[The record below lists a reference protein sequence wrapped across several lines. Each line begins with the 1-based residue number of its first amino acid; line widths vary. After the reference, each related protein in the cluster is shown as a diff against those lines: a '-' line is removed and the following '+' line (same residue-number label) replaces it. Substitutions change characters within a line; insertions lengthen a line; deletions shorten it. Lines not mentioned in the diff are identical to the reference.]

1 MKKFCYLIFAGFI
14 MVGIV
19 GIASAIPQLI
29 NYQGFLTDDAG
40 VPVAD
45 GNYSLT
51 FRIWDAETG
60 GTQLWSEDHST
71 VSVTNGLFN
80 VILGTYSPLTLPFD
94 TDYWLGVQVEAEPE
108 LPRIRLTSVGYSYR
122 ADMADYALDADHA
135 VYADTADYALA
146 ANVAHVDSASVAA
159 NAWRWANHPWGIEVP
174 LANWADTATYALGG
188 GGGVGGSG
196 TANYVPLWTGAT
208 TLGDS
213 RIQQNAYTT
222 YITTLSTRTP
232 NFSVYSDATSDDM
245 GIFGSNLWGGTSD
258 GSNWGWT
265 NFGHSGVVGA
275 NEEVGRYCAGV
286 HGITFE
292 TSDDNAGVVGT
303 NYDGSVWGGLAY
315 RSGGLWYAGY
325 FDGDVKVNGV
335 VDATDVLNVL
345 WLDTGSYIHPKEAD
359 NFTIFDNSPSY
370 IGLSYVGETNTQA
383 VTNWMNEGMN
393 TRLNYRTGTTRYAG
407 YFVTYG
413 DSSGTDYGIYARSDG
428 EYAGYFSGDVF
439 IAGDYTATGTKSATV
454 EVDGESRQLYSQE
467 SPEVWFED
475 FGEGEL
481 VNGRAHIELDPIFLK
496 TVTIDTRHPMKVF
509 VQLTS
514 GEPVPVV
521 VTKGTTGFDVKVA
534 DATSNASFDYRV
546 VTKRKGY
553 EDVRLEKVEKVAEP
567 LEEIGRAPSN
577 IVEGYE
583 HLEPTK
589 PAKPQ
594 SGTKIEESPAGS
606 SSVKQK

>member
-1 MKKFCYLIFAGFI
+1 MKKYCYLIFVAF
-14 MVGIV
+14 VSL
-19 GIASAIPQLI
+19 GIAGSVSAIPQLI

-45 GNYSLT
+45 GDYSLT

-60 GTQLWSEDHST
+60 PTQLWSEDHPT
-71 VSVTNGLFN
+71 VSVANGLFN
-80 VILGTYSPLTLPFD
+80 VILGSYSPLTLPFD
-94 TDYWLGVQVEAEPE
+94 ADYWLGVQIQAEPE

-122 ADMADYALDADHA
+122 AGEADHA

-159 NAWRWANHPWGIEVP
+159 NAWRWANHPWGTEVP
-174 LANWADTATYALGG
+174 LANWADTAAYALGG
-188 GGGVGGSG
+188 GGIGGSG

-208 TLGDS
+208 TLDNS
-213 RIQQNAYTT
+213 RIRQNAHTT
-222 YITTLSTRTP
+222 YITDSTSRTP
-232 NFSVYSDATSDDM
+232 NFSVYSDATSDDI

-258 GSNWGWT
+258 GSNWGWLG
-265 NFGHSGVVGA
+265 FGHSGVVGA

-292 TSDDNAGVVGT
+292 SSDDNAGVVGT
-303 NYDGSVWGGLAY
+303 NWNGGVWGGLAC

-345 WLDTGSYIHPKEAD
+345 WDDAGNYIHPKEAN
-359 NFTIFDNSPSY
+359 NFTIYDNSPTY
-370 IGLSYVGETNTQA
+370 IGLSYVNETNTSA
-383 VTNWMNEGMN
+383 VTNWNNEGMT
-393 TRLNYRTGTTRYAG
+393 TRLDYRTAAARYAG
-407 YFVTYG
+407 YFVTGG
-413 DSSGTDYGIYARSDG
+413 DSAGTDYGIYARSDG
-428 EYAGYFSGDVF
+428 EYAGYFAGDVF
-439 IAGDYTATGTKSATV
+439 IAGDYTATGAKMATV

-496 TVTIDTRHPMKVF
+496 TLTIDARHPMKVF

-521 VTKGTTGFDVKVA
+521 VTKGTTGFDVRVA
-534 DATSNASFDYRV
+534 DATSNVSFDYRV
-546 VTKRKGY
+546 VAKRKGY

-567 LEEIGRAPSN
+567 LEKIGGAPSN
-577 IVEGYE
+577 IAEGYE
-583 HLEPTK
+583 HIEPTK
-589 PAKPQ
+589 PAKPK
-594 SGTKIEESPAGS
+594 SGMKIEESPAGS